1 MLKTTTITAFL
12 NEKLNL
18 LGGKG
23 SDKYT
28 FNIFNESGSVK
39 GPISSKTIQGRVN
52 RLSAT
57 ISPQTGFREDTAAFN
72 LDLLVSC
79 MQGVN
84 VHIIAVTGILDALI
98 EEINGTYIDIDG
110 GRAKIIIDGGVV
122 QSNIA
127 QNGSMGDSVK
137 LSVNINVQWTPDISE
152 STEELGKDQIEIKL
166 MKRTPYGNRII
177 DLAEPS
183 EEVLKLISTIIGWQ
197 HDYVTAVLKIKLP
210 AAFIAEHNYIEITE
224 YGGQRTR
231 WFILQRDYIEPNIWV
246 YNLRRDLIREHWNSI
261 SNATCE
267 IERGY
272 LNSSNP
278 LYYKSEGISGNL
290 TLGKRNKLLDSNI
303 MLAYIK
309 TFQLQNNNG
318 SAIPEGHWTV
328 QGGIP
333 PYNDAPIIT
342 DEIPASIDIA
352 DSTVT
357 GGINANL
364 KIRVLWTYT
373 GSTNIPGYATVNYP
387 GYSVEHDGGA
397 NDYNLTD
404 DGNPCGTGP
413 QGWMTDSARMKLA
426 GSRSGFLSYINEK
439 QSLNIQENIP
449 DWMKATGGFGD
460 NSTNVFPDNFECV
473 INTGTAENPQFYKLT
488 FKDAEETKTV
498 SQAIS
503 SSNESDINNFIL
515 KTHEAWGKKQH
526 GSVAYAQNVVEGSV
540 IYHSY
545 TITKDFLSN
554 TLPDTEEACYTEF
567 PATSKQI
574 TSGAYSYNIFAFKVN
589 DDGMSMLDNISPYPD
604 TVQANSGQ
612 LIFSALMGTGKGTPD
627 NPDGDEIP
635 SLAGQVIDMQMCPF
649 DEYSVKNIIDE
660 AFPIYKGNA
669 TDPEENKVK
678 VGEYYILNSQDVEHW
693 VDYDLSDWISKG
705 NSKSR
710 NDLSQMRLVCPNNS
724 SMVTLNPDIFR
735 TTNII
740 TFKMNGTLYPYK
752 PIYKVTPRANNL
764 LVYQNQDARDNMLV
778 LGGDFSATQ
787 VSNGWSDYLI
797 GNKNVE
803 EAQQASIAN
812 QTLNQHLQYEF
823 QKKSIEKQG
832 NISMLS
838 SILGLAGGVMGFSM
852 GSPIMGALGILGGV
866 GGVMGT
872 STSLQLQRE
881 GLQISQNVFNNNIA
895 LNQKLFSLQMGNIK
909 ALPNTIHKITSGSFD
924 NDYSVIIEEYYS
936 TPIEYEQ
943 YDKAIRKT
951 GMSVG
956 CMGRI
961 GDYINPD
968 YFVFAQII
976 ESDIN
981 DFHQLDEIN
990 RELQNGLKIRNPRVS

>member
-18 LGGKG
+18 LGGKD

-39 GPISSKTIQGRVN
+39 GPISSTNIQGQVN
-52 RLSAT
+52 RLSAI
-57 ISPQTGFREDTAAFN
+57 ISPQTGYREDTAAFN

-79 MQGVN
+79 MQGAN
-84 VHIIAVTGILDALI
+84 FHIIAVTGILDALI
-98 EEINGTYIDIDG
+98 EEINGTYLDMDG

-122 QSNIA
+122 QSSIA
-127 QNGSMGDSVK
+127 QNGGMGDCVK
-137 LSVNINVQWTPDISE
+137 LSVNINVQWTPDITE
-152 STEELGKDQIEIKL
+152 STEELGKDQIQIKL

-183 EEVLKLISTIIGWQ
+183 VEVLKLISTIIGWQ
-197 HDYVTAVLKIKLP
+197 HDYVSAVLKIKLP
-210 AAFIAEHNYIEITE
+210 AMFVAEHNYIEITE

-261 SNATCE
+261 SNANCE

-318 SAIPEGHWTV
+318 SAIPEGHWKV

-333 PYNDAPIIT
+333 SYNNAPIIPGGA
-342 DEIPASIDIA
+342 IPSSIDIVDGTYRNSPNGNLNLRVMWWTSSNGMFPGTIKYPNMEGAA
-352 DSTVT
+352 DC
-357 GGINANL
+357 
-364 KIRVLWTYT
+364 
-373 GSTNIPGYATVNYP
+373 NYY
-387 GYSVEHDGGA
+387 GWL
-397 NDYNLTD
+397 LTD
-404 DGNPCGTGP
+404 DGKPCGTDLNGVP
-413 QGWMTDSARMKLA
+413 TLSAMEKM
-426 GSRSGFLSYINEK
+426 SRSIPGLISYINEK
-439 QSLNIQENIP
+439 QSLDILRVIP

-460 NSTNVFPDNFECV
+460 NNTNAFPDSYECV
-473 INTGTAENPQFYKLT
+473 VNAGTVKNPQYYQLI
-488 FKDAEETKTV
+488 FKDNIITAKQ
-498 SQAIS
+498 SIS
-503 SSNESDINNFIL
+503 ANDEKEIDNFIE
-515 KTHEAWGKKQH
+515 KTGQAWGKIDNT
-526 GSVAYAQNVVEGSV
+526 VAFAQPDTVEGS
-540 IYHSY
+540 ITYHSY
-545 TITKDFLSN
+545 TITKQLLSN
-554 TLPDTEEACYTEF
+554 TPPEAEEACYTDIK
-567 PATSKQI
+567 ATSTQI
-574 TSGAYSYNIFAFKVN
+574 TSGAYSYNIFAFKVF
-589 DDGMSMLDNISPYPD
+589 DDGKGFLGDYKD
-604 TVQANSGQ
+604 TAQANSGQ
-612 LIFSALMGTGKGTPD
+612 LIFSALMGTGKGRPIAIGT
-627 NPDGDEIP
+627 GEIP

-649 DEYSVKNIIDE
+649 NEEAIFQVVDESR
-660 AFPIYKGNA
+660 PIYRGNGA
-669 TDPEENKVK
+669 ETGENQVK

-693 VDYDLSDWISKG
+693 VNYDLSDWNSRG
-705 NSKSR
+705 NKKSR

-724 SMVTLNPDIFR
+724 SMATLNPDIM
-735 TTNII
+735 TNTNII
-740 TFKMNGTLYPYK
+740 RFKMNGTLYPYK
-752 PIYKVTPRANNL
+752 PIYKVTPVAENSII
-764 LVYQNQDARDNMLV
+764 YAGQDARDNMLV

-787 VSNGWSDYLI
+787 VSIGWSDYLI

-812 QTLNQHLQYEF
+812 QTMNQQLQYDF

-832 NISMLS
+832 NISMMS
-838 SILGLAGGVMGFSM
+838 SVLGLMGGMAGFSM
-852 GSPIMGALGILGGV
+852 GNPVMGALGILGGV

-872 STSLQLQRE
+872 STNMQLQRE

-895 LNQKLFSLQMGNIK
+895 LNQKLFNLQMGNIK
-909 ALPNTIHKITSGSFD
+909 AWPNTIHKITSGSFD

-936 TPIEYEQ
+936 TPLEYEQ

-956 CMGRI
+956 CMGKI
-961 GDYINPD
+961 SDYVNPD

-990 RELQNGLKIRNPRVS
+990 RELQNGLKIRNLRES